1 MKIQQILQKYL
12 TDWKN
17 ISQIDFCLL
26 DSDNHITGATNAST
40 FWKIP
45 EAVSFAEFPRSD
57 AAALPDFLQM
67 FVGSLWNSAWIAVSG
82 MDSLPTGYWS

>member
-1 MKIQQILQKYL
+1 MP
-12 TDWKN
+12 
-17 ISQIDFCLL
+17 
-26 DSDNHITGATNAST
+26 TGATNAST

-67 FVGSLWNSAWIAVSG
+67 FVGSLCNSAWIAVSG
-82 MDSLPTGYWS
+82 MDSLPTGYWLYV

>member
-1 MKIQQILQKYL
+1 MIIVP
-12 TDWKN
+12 
-17 ISQIDFCLL
+17 
-26 DSDNHITGATNAST
+26 TGATNAST

-67 FVGSLWNSAWIAVSG
+67 FVGSLCNSAWIAGVKKSRYCSYCTRSLCNSAWIAVSG
-82 MDSLPTGYWS
+82 MDSQPTGYWLYV